1 MLVLG
6 RIFNNRCYIEHL
18 KKQISIIDNS
28 AASDTELTVHEKHDI
43 ALIKCSFANDKR
55 YFYIFILFTIRAPP
69 KLIHSFR

>member
-6 RIFNNRCYIEHL
+6 RIFNGYYGSGNL
-18 KKQISIIDNS
+18 KKRFSTIDRS
-28 AASDTELTVHEKHDI
+28 AASYTELTVHEKHDI

>member
-1 MLVLG
+1 LLVLG
-6 RIFNNRCYIEHL
+6 RIFNGYYDSGNL
-18 KKQISIIDNS
+18 KKRFSTIDRS
-28 AASDTELTVHEKHDI
+28 ATSYTELTVHEKHDI